1 VNGISRYGPFFLSR
15 WFPLAKDLPSMYLP
29 DSLTQLFQPFCKAFE
44 KLLGYTGAAFI
55 TPATKAH

>member
-1 VNGISRYGPFFLSR
+1 
-15 WFPLAKDLPSMYLP
+15 MYLP